1 MFCSDISVADRGRY
15 AMSSRASGRAI
26 CSVFYKSFLHSDC
39 APLVPV
45 TEQKTPSKTEQV
57 LRYSAQR
64 SAAPLSR
71 PPFTSAPAI
80 MASGGTICSV
90 SCESFCTVT
99 VAPLCQSLSKKLRQK
114 PSKCCAVLPR
124 DRPPNLSGRYLSG
137 RYCHT
142 GTHIQPL
149 PIHCSCTLLSWLLA
163 LLLWYRPSPTRE
175 GRRGQSQTPARRRG
189 RTAPTIML
197 KSALPYLSYLP
208 LPPLPLPS
216 HSSFK
221 PAVCFISPP
230 PSARALARIRA
241 WYS

>member
-1 MFCSDISVADRGRY
+1 MFCPVTVDT
-15 AMSSRASGRAI
+15 
-26 CSVFYKSFLHSDC
+26 
-39 APLVPV
+39 VPTV
-45 TEQKTPSKTEQV
+45 TEQKLQPKTEQV
-57 LRYSAQR
+57 SRCSAQISQWQTVAGTPCR
-64 SAAPLSR
+64 AGPRGAPFAR
-71 PPFTSAPAI
+71 FFTI
-80 MASGGTICSV
+80 V
-90 SCESFCTVT
+90 FCTVT